1 MSSESGANSYAWPE
15 WLPLRNDLKGQSPY
29 GAPQLPLEVKLNTN
43 ENPFSL
49 SPDLV
54 AKLSAAIA
62 SSAENFNRYP
72 DRDAIELRTELAK
85 YLNSTTGMNLN
96 VDQIWAANGSNEI
109 IQTLFLAFA
118 GAGVNSLGFTPSY
131 SMHENIARSTGTN
144 WIVADRLSDFNIDLS
159 SALNQISKQKPK
171 LVFITTPNNP
181 TGTST
186 AISDIRKVI
195 EATAQVGGLAII
207 DEAYAEFSEEP
218 SNVKLLDEYLN
229 LVVIRTM
236 SKAFSFAGVRVG
248 YLAAA
253 KEVVQALQLVRLPYH
268 LSTPTQLL
276 AKVALEFQGELLAE
290 VEQLKIERNK
300 VVRAL
305 NSLGLNVVPSSANF
319 LLFSIDNE
327 KKIWQELVNVGV
339 LVRDVGIAGHLRVT
353 IGTPSENDRFLAAL
367 REILSASKGEK

>member
-1 MSSESGANSYAWPE
+1 MSNYDSAQDWPN
-15 WLPLRNDLKGQSPY
+15 WLPLRDDLKEQSPY

-49 SPDLV
+49 SPALV
-54 AKLSAAIA
+54 KKLSEAIA
-62 SSAENFNRYP
+62 NSAKDFNRYP
-72 DRDAIELRTELAK
+72 DRDAIELRSELAK
-85 YLNSTTGMNLN
+85 YLSSTTGVNLS

-144 WIVADRLSDFNIDLS
+144 WIIGERLSDFSIDLS
-159 SALNQISKQKPK
+159 SALKEISTQKPK

-186 AISDIRKVI
+186 EISDIRRII
-195 EATAQVGGLAII
+195 EATAQVGGLTII
-207 DEAYAEFSEEP
+207 DEAYAEFSEQP
-218 SNVKLLDEYLN
+218 STIELLSEYLN

-248 YLAAA
+248 YLAAG
-253 KEVVQALQLVRLPYH
+253 KEVVDALQLVRLPYH

-300 VVRAL
+300 VVVEL
-305 NSLGLNVVPSSANF
+305 QKLGLTVVPSSANF
-319 LLFSIDNE
+319 LLFSIDSE
-327 KKIWQELVNVGV
+327 KKVWQELVKVGV

-367 REILSASKGEK
+367 REILSALKGEK

>member
-1 MSSESGANSYAWPE
+1 MSNYDSPLDWPN
-15 WLPLRNDLKGQSPY
+15 WLPLREDLKDQSPY

-49 SPDLV
+49 SPALV
-54 AKLSAAIA
+54 KKLSEAIA
-62 SSAENFNRYP
+62 NSAKDFNRYP
-72 DRDAIELRTELAK
+72 DRDAIELRSELAK
-85 YLNSTTGMNLN
+85 YLSSTTGVNLS

-144 WIVADRLSDFNIDLS
+144 WIIGERLSDFSIDLS
-159 SALNQISKQKPK
+159 SALKEISTQKPK

-186 AISDIRKVI
+186 AISDIRKII
-195 EATAQVGGLAII
+195 EASAQVGGLTII
-207 DEAYAEFSEEP
+207 DEAYAEFSEQP
-218 SNVKLLDEYLN
+218 STIELLSEYLN

-248 YLAAA
+248 YLAAG
-253 KEVVQALQLVRLPYH
+253 KEVVDALQLVRLPYH

-300 VVRAL
+300 VVAEL
-305 NSLGLNVVPSSANF
+305 QNLGLTVVPSSANF

-327 KKIWQELVNVGV
+327 KNVWQELVKVGV

-367 REILSASKGEK
+367 REILRALKGEK

>member
-1 MSSESGANSYAWPE
+1 MSNYDSPLDWPN
-15 WLPLRNDLKGQSPY
+15 WLPLRKDLKDQSPY

-49 SPDLV
+49 SPALV
-54 AKLSAAIA
+54 KKLSEAIA
-62 SSAENFNRYP
+62 NSAKDFNRYP
-72 DRDAIELRTELAK
+72 DRDAIELRSKLAK
-85 YLNSTTGMNLN
+85 YLSSTTGVNLS

-144 WIVADRLSDFNIDLS
+144 WIIGERLSDFSIDLS
-159 SALNQISKQKPK
+159 SALKEISTQKPK

-186 AISDIRKVI
+186 TISDIRKII
-195 EATAQVGGLAII
+195 EATAQVGGLTII
-207 DEAYAEFSEEP
+207 DEAYAEFSEQP
-218 SNVKLLDEYLN
+218 STIELLSEYLN

-248 YLAAA
+248 YLAAG
-253 KEVVQALQLVRLPYH
+253 KEVVDALQLVRLPYH

-300 VVRAL
+300 VVAEL
-305 NSLGLNVVPSSANF
+305 QNLGLTVVPSSANF

-327 KKIWQELVNVGV
+327 KNVWQELVRVGV

-367 REILSASKGEK
+367 REILRALKGEK

>member
-1 MSSESGANSYAWPE
+1 MSNYDSPLDWPN
-15 WLPLRNDLKGQSPY
+15 WLPLREDLKDQSPY

-49 SPDLV
+49 SPALV
-54 AKLSAAIA
+54 KKLSEAIA
-62 SSAENFNRYP
+62 NSAKDFNRYP
-72 DRDAIELRTELAK
+72 DRDAIELRSELAK
-85 YLNSTTGMNLN
+85 YLSSTTGVNLS

-144 WIVADRLSDFNIDLS
+144 WIIGERLSDFSIDLS
-159 SALNQISKQKPK
+159 SALKEISKQKPK

-186 AISDIRKVI
+186 EISDIRKII
-195 EATAQVGGLAII
+195 EASAQVGGLTII
-207 DEAYAEFSEEP
+207 DEAYAEFSEQP
-218 SNVKLLDEYLN
+218 STIELLSEYLN

-248 YLAAA
+248 YLAAG
-253 KEVVQALQLVRLPYH
+253 KEVVDALQLVRLPYH

-300 VVRAL
+300 VVAEL
-305 NSLGLNVVPSSANF
+305 QNLGLTVVPSSANF

-327 KKIWQELVNVGV
+327 KNVWQELVKVGV

-367 REILSASKGEK
+367 REILRVLKGEK

>member
-1 MSSESGANSYAWPE
+1 MSNYDSAQDWPN
-15 WLPLRNDLKGQSPY
+15 WLPLRDDLKEQSPY

-49 SPDLV
+49 SPALV
-54 AKLSAAIA
+54 KKLSEAIA
-62 SSAENFNRYP
+62 NSAKDFNRYP
-72 DRDAIELRTELAK
+72 DRDAIELRSELAK
-85 YLNSTTGMNLN
+85 YLSSTTGVNLS

-144 WIVADRLSDFNIDLS
+144 WIIGARLSDFSIDLS
-159 SALNQISKQKPK
+159 SALKEISTQKPK

-186 AISDIRKVI
+186 EISDIRRII
-195 EATAQVGGLAII
+195 EATAQVGGLTII
-207 DEAYAEFSEEP
+207 DEAYAEFSEQP
-218 SNVKLLDEYLN
+218 STIELLSEYLN

-248 YLAAA
+248 YLAAG
-253 KEVVQALQLVRLPYH
+253 KEVVDALQLVRLPYH

-300 VVRAL
+300 VVVEL
-305 NSLGLNVVPSSANF
+305 QKLGLTVVPSSANF
-319 LLFSIDNE
+319 LLFSIDSE
-327 KKIWQELVNVGV
+327 KKVWQELVKVGV

-367 REILSASKGEK
+367 REILSALKGEK

>member
-1 MSSESGANSYAWPE
+1 MSNYDSAQDWPN
-15 WLPLRNDLKGQSPY
+15 WLPLRDDLKEQSPY

-49 SPDLV
+49 SPAIV
-54 AKLSAAIA
+54 KKLSEAIA
-62 SSAENFNRYP
+62 NSAKDFNRYP
-72 DRDAIELRTELAK
+72 DRDAIELRSELAK
-85 YLNSTTGMNLN
+85 YLSSTTGVNLS

-144 WIVADRLSDFNIDLS
+144 WIIGARLSDFSIDLS
-159 SALNQISKQKPK
+159 SALKEISTQKPK

-186 AISDIRKVI
+186 EISDIRRII
-195 EATAQVGGLAII
+195 EATAQVGGLTII
-207 DEAYAEFSEEP
+207 DEAYAEFSEQP
-218 SNVKLLDEYLN
+218 STIELLSEYLN

-248 YLAAA
+248 YLAAG
-253 KEVVQALQLVRLPYH
+253 KEVVDALQLVRLPYH

-300 VVRAL
+300 VVAEL
-305 NSLGLNVVPSSANF
+305 QKLGLTVVPSSANF
-319 LLFSIDNE
+319 LLFSIGSE
-327 KKIWQELVNVGV
+327 KKVWQELVKVGV

-367 REILSASKGEK
+367 REILSALKGEK

>member
-1 MSSESGANSYAWPE
+1 MSNYDSPLDWPN
-15 WLPLRNDLKGQSPY
+15 WLPLRKDLKDQSPY

-49 SPDLV
+49 SPALV
-54 AKLSAAIA
+54 KKLSEAIA
-62 SSAENFNRYP
+62 NSAKDFNRYP
-72 DRDAIELRTELAK
+72 DRDAIELRSKLAK
-85 YLNSTTGMNLN
+85 YLSSTTGVNLS

-144 WIVADRLSDFNIDLS
+144 WIIGERLSDFSIDLS
-159 SALNQISKQKPK
+159 SALKEISTQKPK

-186 AISDIRKVI
+186 TISDIRKII
-195 EATAQVGGLAII
+195 EATAQVGGLTII
-207 DEAYAEFSEEP
+207 DEAYAEFSEQP
-218 SNVKLLDEYLN
+218 STIELLSEYLN

-248 YLAAA
+248 YLAAG
-253 KEVVQALQLVRLPYH
+253 KEVVDALQLVRLPYH

-300 VVRAL
+300 VVAEL
-305 NSLGLNVVPSSANF
+305 QNLGLIVVPSSANF

-327 KKIWQELVNVGV
+327 KNVWQELVRVGV

-367 REILSASKGEK
+367 REILRVLKGEK

>member
-1 MSSESGANSYAWPE
+1 MSNYDSAQDWPN
-15 WLPLRNDLKGQSPY
+15 WLPLRDDLKEQSPY

-49 SPDLV
+49 SPALV
-54 AKLSAAIA
+54 KKLSEAIA
-62 SSAENFNRYP
+62 NSAKDFNRYP
-72 DRDAIELRTELAK
+72 DRDAIELRSDLAK
-85 YLNSTTGMNLN
+85 YLSSTTGVNLS

-131 SMHENIARSTGTN
+131 SMHENISRSTGTN
-144 WIVADRLSDFNIDLS
+144 WIIGARLSDFSIDLS
-159 SALNQISKQKPK
+159 SALKEISTQKPK

-186 AISDIRKVI
+186 EISDIRRII
-195 EATAQVGGLAII
+195 EATAQVGGLTII
-207 DEAYAEFSEEP
+207 DEAYAEFSEQP
-218 SNVKLLDEYLN
+218 STIELLSEYLN

-248 YLAAA
+248 YLAAG
-253 KEVVQALQLVRLPYH
+253 KEVVDALHLVRLPYH

-276 AKVALEFQGELLAE
+276 AKVALEFQSELLAE

-300 VVRAL
+300 VVAEL
-305 NSLGLNVVPSSANF
+305 QKLGLTVVPSSANF
-319 LLFSIDNE
+319 LLFSIGSEN
-327 KKIWQELVNVGV
+327 KVWQELVKVGV

-367 REILSASKGEK
+367 REILSALKGEK

>member
-1 MSSESGANSYAWPE
+1 MSNYDSPLDWPN
-15 WLPLRNDLKGQSPY
+15 WLPLREDLKDQSPY

-49 SPDLV
+49 SPALV
-54 AKLSAAIA
+54 KKLSEAIA
-62 SSAENFNRYP
+62 NSAKDFNRYP
-72 DRDAIELRTELAK
+72 DRDAIELRSELAK
-85 YLNSTTGMNLN
+85 YLSSTTGVNLS

-144 WIVADRLSDFNIDLS
+144 WIIGERLSDFSIDLS
-159 SALNQISKQKPK
+159 SALKEISKQKPK

-186 AISDIRKVI
+186 EISDIRKII
-195 EATAQVGGLAII
+195 EASAQVGGLTII
-207 DEAYAEFSEEP
+207 DEAYAEFSEQP
-218 SNVKLLDEYLN
+218 STIELLSEYLN

-248 YLAAA
+248 YLAAG
-253 KEVVQALQLVRLPYH
+253 KEVVDALQLVRLPYH

-300 VVRAL
+300 VVAEL
-305 NSLGLNVVPSSANF
+305 QNLGLTVVPSSANF

-327 KKIWQELVNVGV
+327 KNVWQELVKVGV

-367 REILSASKGEK
+367 REILRALKGEK

>member
-1 MSSESGANSYAWPE
+1 MSNYDSPLDWPN
-15 WLPLRNDLKGQSPY
+15 WLPLREDLKDQSPY

-49 SPDLV
+49 SPALV
-54 AKLSAAIA
+54 KKLSEAIA
-62 SSAENFNRYP
+62 NSAKDFNRYP
-72 DRDAIELRTELAK
+72 DRDAIELRSKLAK
-85 YLNSTTGMNLN
+85 YLSSTTGVNLS

-144 WIVADRLSDFNIDLS
+144 WIIGERLSDFSIDLS
-159 SALNQISKQKPK
+159 SALKEISTQKPK

-186 AISDIRKVI
+186 TISDIRKII
-195 EATAQVGGLAII
+195 EATAQVGGLTII
-207 DEAYAEFSEEP
+207 DEAYAEFSEQP
-218 SNVKLLDEYLN
+218 STIELLSEYLN

-248 YLAAA
+248 YLAAG
-253 KEVVQALQLVRLPYH
+253 KEVVDALQLVRLPYH

-300 VVRAL
+300 VVAEL
-305 NSLGLNVVPSSANF
+305 QNLGLTVVPSSANF

-327 KKIWQELVNVGV
+327 KNVWQELVKVGV

-367 REILSASKGEK
+367 REILRVLKGEK

>member
-1 MSSESGANSYAWPE
+1 MSNYDSPLDWPN
-15 WLPLRNDLKGQSPY
+15 WLPLREDLKDQSPY

-49 SPDLV
+49 SPALV
-54 AKLSAAIA
+54 KKLSEAIA
-62 SSAENFNRYP
+62 NSAKDFNRYP
-72 DRDAIELRTELAK
+72 DRDAIELRSKLAK
-85 YLNSTTGMNLN
+85 YLSSTTGVNLS

-144 WIVADRLSDFNIDLS
+144 WSVGERLSDFNIDIL
-159 SALNQISKQKPK
+159 SALKEISKQKPK

-186 AISDIRKVI
+186 EISDIRKII
-195 EATAQVGGLAII
+195 EASAQVGGLTII
-207 DEAYAEFSEEP
+207 DEAYAEFSEQP
-218 SNVKLLDEYLN
+218 STIELLSEYLN

-248 YLAAA
+248 YLAAG
-253 KEVVQALQLVRLPYH
+253 KEVVDALQLVRLPYH

-300 VVRAL
+300 VVAEL
-305 NSLGLNVVPSSANF
+305 QNLGLIVVPSSANF

-327 KKIWQELVNVGV
+327 KNVWQELVKVGV

-367 REILSASKGEK
+367 REILRVLKGEK

>member
-1 MSSESGANSYAWPE
+1 MSNYDSPLDWPN
-15 WLPLRNDLKGQSPY
+15 WLPLREDLKDQSPY

-49 SPDLV
+49 SPALV
-54 AKLSAAIA
+54 KKLSEAIA
-62 SSAENFNRYP
+62 NSAKDFNRYP
-72 DRDAIELRTELAK
+72 DRDAIELRSELAK
-85 YLNSTTGMNLN
+85 YLSSTTGVNLS
-96 VDQIWAANGSNEI
+96 VEQIWAANGSNEI

-144 WIVADRLSDFNIDLS
+144 WIIGERLSDFSIDLS
-159 SALNQISKQKPK
+159 SALKEISTQKPK

-186 AISDIRKVI
+186 TISDIRKII
-195 EATAQVGGLAII
+195 EATAQVGGLTII
-207 DEAYAEFSEEP
+207 DEAYAEFSEQP
-218 SNVKLLDEYLN
+218 STIELLSEYLN

-248 YLAAA
+248 YLAAG
-253 KEVVQALQLVRLPYH
+253 KEVVDALQLVRLPYH

-300 VVRAL
+300 VVAEL
-305 NSLGLNVVPSSANF
+305 QNLGLTVVPSSANF

-327 KKIWQELVNVGV
+327 KNVWQELVKVGV

-367 REILSASKGEK
+367 REILRALKGEK

>member
-1 MSSESGANSYAWPE
+1 MSNYDSPLDWPN
-15 WLPLRNDLKGQSPY
+15 WLPLRKDLKDQSPY

-49 SPDLV
+49 SPALV
-54 AKLSAAIA
+54 KKLSEAIA
-62 SSAENFNRYP
+62 NSAKDFNRYP
-72 DRDAIELRTELAK
+72 DRDAIELRSKLAK
-85 YLNSTTGMNLN
+85 YLSSTTGVNLS
-96 VDQIWAANGSNEI
+96 VEQIWAANGSNEI

-144 WIVADRLSDFNIDLS
+144 WIIGERLSDFSIDLS
-159 SALNQISKQKPK
+159 SALKEISKQKPK

-186 AISDIRKVI
+186 EISDIRKII
-195 EATAQVGGLAII
+195 EASAQVGGLTII
-207 DEAYAEFSEEP
+207 DEAYAEFSEQP
-218 SNVKLLDEYLN
+218 STIELLSEYLN

-248 YLAAA
+248 YLAAG
-253 KEVVQALQLVRLPYH
+253 KEVVDALQLVRLPYH

-300 VVRAL
+300 VVAEL
-305 NSLGLNVVPSSANF
+305 QNLGLTVVPSSANF

-327 KKIWQELVNVGV
+327 KNVWQELVRVGV

-367 REILSASKGEK
+367 REILRVLKGEK

>member
-1 MSSESGANSYAWPE
+1 MSNQDDSNYNLWPK
-15 WLPLRNDLKGQSPY
+15 WLPLREDLKDQSPY

-49 SPDLV
+49 SPALV
-54 AKLSAAIA
+54 KKLSEAIA
-62 SSAENFNRYP
+62 NSAKDFNRYP
-72 DRDAIELRTELAK
+72 DRDAIELRTELAN
-85 YLNSTTGMNLN
+85 YLNSTTGRNLGA
-96 VDQIWAANGSNEI
+96 DQIWAANGSNEI

-144 WIVADRLSDFNIDLS
+144 WIVGERLSDFSIDIS

-186 AISDIRKVI
+186 EISDIRKII
-195 EATAQVGGLAII
+195 EATAQVGGLTII
-207 DEAYAEFSEEP
+207 DEAYAEFSEQH
-218 SNVKLLDEYLN
+218 SNVELLGGYLN
-229 LVVIRTM
+229 LVVSRTM

-248 YLAAA
+248 YLAGA
-253 KEVVQALQLVRLPYH
+253 KEVVEALQLVRLPYH

-276 AKVALEFQGELLAE
+276 AKVALEFQDELLAE

-300 VVRAL
+300 VVGEL
-305 NSLGLNVVPSSANF
+305 QNLGLSVVPSSANF

-327 KKIWQELVNVGV
+327 KKVWQELVKVGV

-367 REILSASKGEK
+367 REILRASKGEK

>member
-1 MSSESGANSYAWPE
+1 MSSESGANTHVWPD
-15 WLPLRNDLKGQSPY
+15 WLPLRKDLKGQSPY

-54 AKLSAAIA
+54 AKLAAAIA

-72 DRDAIELRTELAK
+72 DRDAIELRTELAN
-85 YLNSTTGMNLN
+85 YLNSTTGAKLEA
-96 VDQIWAANGSNEI
+96 DQIWAANGSNEI

-131 SMHENIARSTGTN
+131 SMHENISRSTGTN
-144 WIVADRLSDFNIDLS
+144 WIVGARLGDFNIDVP
-159 SALNQISKQKPK
+159 SALTQISKEKPK

-186 AISDIRKVI
+186 EISDIRKIV

-207 DEAYAEFSEEP
+207 DEAYAEFSDQP
-218 SNVKLLDEYLN
+218 STIELLRDYLN

-253 KEVVQALQLVRLPYH
+253 KEVIEALQLVRLPYH

-300 VVRAL
+300 VVGELQA
-305 NSLGLNVVPSSANF
+305 LGLNVVPSSANF
-319 LLFSIDNE
+319 LLFSVENE
-327 KKIWQELVNVGV
+327 KKVWQELVDLGV
-339 LVRDVGIAGHLRVT
+339 LVRDVGIVGHLRVT
-353 IGTPSENDRFLAAL
+353 IGTPKENDRFLVAL
-367 REILSASKGEK
+367 REILRTLKGEK

>member
-1 MSSESGANSYAWPE
+1 MSNYDSAQDWPN
-15 WLPLRNDLKGQSPY
+15 WLPLRDDLKEQSPY

-49 SPDLV
+49 SPALV
-54 AKLSAAIA
+54 KKLSEAIA
-62 SSAENFNRYP
+62 NSAKDFNRYP
-72 DRDAIELRTELAK
+72 DRDAIELRSDLAK
-85 YLNSTTGMNLN
+85 YLSSTTGVNLS

-131 SMHENIARSTGTN
+131 SMHENISRSTGTN
-144 WIVADRLSDFNIDLS
+144 WIIGARLSDFSIDLS
-159 SALNQISKQKPK
+159 SALKEISTQKPK

-186 AISDIRKVI
+186 EISDIRRII
-195 EATAQVGGLAII
+195 EATAQVGGLTII
-207 DEAYAEFSEEP
+207 DEAYAEFSEQP
-218 SNVKLLDEYLN
+218 STIELLSEYLN

-248 YLAAA
+248 YLAAG
-253 KEVVQALQLVRLPYH
+253 KEVVDALHLVRLPYH

-276 AKVALEFQGELLAE
+276 AKVALEFQSELLAE
-290 VEQLKIERNK
+290 VQQLKIERNK
-300 VVRAL
+300 VVAEL
-305 NSLGLNVVPSSANF
+305 QKLGLTVVPSSANF
-319 LLFSIDNE
+319 LLFAIDSE
-327 KKIWQELVNVGV
+327 KKVWQELVKVGV

-367 REILSASKGEK
+367 REILSALKGEK

>member
-1 MSSESGANSYAWPE
+1 MSNYDSPLDWPN
-15 WLPLRNDLKGQSPY
+15 WLPLREDLKEQSPY

-49 SPDLV
+49 SPALV
-54 AKLSAAIA
+54 KKLSEAIA
-62 SSAENFNRYP
+62 NSAKDFNRYP
-72 DRDAIELRTELAK
+72 DRDAIELRSELAK
-85 YLNSTTGMNLN
+85 YLSSTTGVNLS

-144 WIVADRLSDFNIDLS
+144 WIIGERLSDFSIDLS
-159 SALNQISKQKPK
+159 SALKEISTQKPK

-186 AISDIRKVI
+186 TISDIRKII
-195 EATAQVGGLAII
+195 EATAQVGGLTII
-207 DEAYAEFSEEP
+207 DEAYAEFSEQP
-218 SNVKLLDEYLN
+218 STIELLSEYLN

-248 YLAAA
+248 YLAAG
-253 KEVVQALQLVRLPYH
+253 KEVVDALQLVRLPYH

-300 VVRAL
+300 VVAEL
-305 NSLGLNVVPSSANF
+305 QNLGLTVVPSSANF

-327 KKIWQELVNVGV
+327 KNVWQELVKVGV

-367 REILSASKGEK
+367 REILRALKGEK

>member
-1 MSSESGANSYAWPE
+1 MSNYDSPLDWPN
-15 WLPLRNDLKGQSPY
+15 WLPLREDLKDQSPY

-49 SPDLV
+49 SPALV
-54 AKLSAAIA
+54 KKLSEAIA
-62 SSAENFNRYP
+62 NSAKDFNRYP
-72 DRDAIELRTELAK
+72 DRDAIELRSELAK
-85 YLNSTTGMNLN
+85 YLSSTTGVNLS

-144 WIVADRLSDFNIDLS
+144 WIIGERLSDFSIDLS
-159 SALNQISKQKPK
+159 SALKEISTQKPK

-186 AISDIRKVI
+186 AISDIRKII
-195 EATAQVGGLAII
+195 EATAQVGGLTII
-207 DEAYAEFSEEP
+207 DEAYAEFSEQP
-218 SNVKLLDEYLN
+218 STIELLSEYLN

-248 YLAAA
+248 YLAAG
-253 KEVVQALQLVRLPYH
+253 KEVVDALQLVRLPYH

-300 VVRAL
+300 VVAEL
-305 NSLGLNVVPSSANF
+305 QNLGLTVVPSSANF

-327 KKIWQELVNVGV
+327 KNVWQELVKVGV

-367 REILSASKGEK
+367 REILRALKGEK

>member
-1 MSSESGANSYAWPE
+1 M
-15 WLPLRNDLKGQSPY
+15 RDDLKEQSPY

-49 SPDLV
+49 SPAIV
-54 AKLSAAIA
+54 KKLSEAIA
-62 SSAENFNRYP
+62 NSAKDFNRYP
-72 DRDAIELRTELAK
+72 DRDAIELRSELAK
-85 YLNSTTGMNLN
+85 YLSSTTGVNLS

-144 WIVADRLSDFNIDLS
+144 WIIGARLSDFSIDLS
-159 SALNQISKQKPK
+159 SALKEISTQKPK

-186 AISDIRKVI
+186 EISDIRRII
-195 EATAQVGGLAII
+195 EATAQVGGLTII
-207 DEAYAEFSEEP
+207 DEAYAEFSEQP
-218 SNVKLLDEYLN
+218 STIELLSEYLN

-248 YLAAA
+248 YLAAG
-253 KEVVQALQLVRLPYH
+253 KEVVDALQLVRLPYH

-300 VVRAL
+300 VVAEL
-305 NSLGLNVVPSSANF
+305 QKLGLTVVPSSANF
-319 LLFSIDNE
+319 LLFSIGSE
-327 KKIWQELVNVGV
+327 KKVWQELVKVGV

-367 REILSASKGEK
+367 REILSALKGEK

>member
-1 MSSESGANSYAWPE
+1 MSNYDSAQDWPN
-15 WLPLRNDLKGQSPY
+15 WLPLRDDLKEQSPY

-49 SPDLV
+49 SPALV
-54 AKLSAAIA
+54 KKLSEAIA
-62 SSAENFNRYP
+62 NSAKDFNRYP
-72 DRDAIELRTELAK
+72 DRDAIELRSDLAK
-85 YLNSTTGMNLN
+85 YLGSTTGVSLS

-131 SMHENIARSTGTN
+131 SMHENISRSTGTN
-144 WIVADRLSDFNIDLS
+144 WIIGARLSDFSIDLS
-159 SALNQISKQKPK
+159 SALKEISTQKPK

-186 AISDIRKVI
+186 EISDIRRII
-195 EATAQVGGLAII
+195 EATAQVGGLTII
-207 DEAYAEFSEEP
+207 DEAYAEFSEQP
-218 SNVKLLDEYLN
+218 STIELLSEYLN

-248 YLAAA
+248 YLAAG
-253 KEVVQALQLVRLPYH
+253 KEVVDALQLVRLPYH

-276 AKVALEFQGELLAE
+276 AKVALEFQSELLAE

-300 VVRAL
+300 VVAEL
-305 NSLGLNVVPSSANF
+305 QKLGLTVVPSSANF
-319 LLFSIDNE
+319 LLFSIDSE
-327 KKIWQELVNVGV
+327 KKVWQELVKVGV

-367 REILSASKGEK
+367 REILSALKGEK

>member
-1 MSSESGANSYAWPE
+1 MSNYDSAQDWPN
-15 WLPLRNDLKGQSPY
+15 WLPLRDDLKEQSPY

-49 SPDLV
+49 SPALV
-54 AKLSAAIA
+54 KKLSEAIA
-62 SSAENFNRYP
+62 NSAKDFNRYP
-72 DRDAIELRTELAK
+72 DRDAIELRSDLAK
-85 YLNSTTGMNLN
+85 YLSSTTGVNLS

-144 WIVADRLSDFNIDLS
+144 WLIGARLSDFSIDLS
-159 SALNQISKQKPK
+159 SALKEISTQKPK

-186 AISDIRKVI
+186 EISDIRRII
-195 EATAQVGGLAII
+195 EATAQVGGLTII
-207 DEAYAEFSEEP
+207 DEAYAEFSEQP
-218 SNVKLLDEYLN
+218 STIELLSEYLN

-248 YLAAA
+248 YLAAG
-253 KEVVQALQLVRLPYH
+253 KEVVDALHLVRLPYH

-276 AKVALEFQGELLAE
+276 AKVALEFQSELLAE
-290 VEQLKIERNK
+290 VQQLKIERNK
-300 VVRAL
+300 VVAEL
-305 NSLGLNVVPSSANF
+305 QKLGLTVVPSSANF
-319 LLFSIDNE
+319 LLFAIDSE
-327 KKIWQELVNVGV
+327 KKVWQELVKVGV

-367 REILSASKGEK
+367 REILSALKGEK

>member
-1 MSSESGANSYAWPE
+1 MSGESGASSYVWPE
-15 WLPLRNDLKGQSPY
+15 WLPLRKDLKGQSPY

-49 SPDLV
+49 SPTLV
-54 AKLSAAIA
+54 AKLAEAIA

-72 DRDAIELRTELAK
+72 DRDAIELRAELAK
-85 YLNSTTGMNLN
+85 YLNS
-96 VDQIWAANGSNEI
+96 NGSNEI

-144 WIVADRLSDFNIDLS
+144 WFVADRLSDFNIDIS
-159 SALNQISKQKPK
+159 SALTQISKLKPK

-186 AISDIRKVI
+186 EISGIRKMI

-218 SNVKLLDEYLN
+218 STVKLLDEYLN

-300 VVRAL
+300 VVEEL

-319 LLFSIDNE
+319 LLFSITNE
-327 KKIWQELVNVGV
+327 KQIWQELVNVGV

>member
-1 MSSESGANSYAWPE
+1 MSNYDSAQDWPN
-15 WLPLRNDLKGQSPY
+15 WLPLRDDLKEQSPY

-49 SPDLV
+49 SPALV
-54 AKLSAAIA
+54 KKLSEAIA
-62 SSAENFNRYP
+62 NSAKDFNRYP
-72 DRDAIELRTELAK
+72 DRDAIELRSELAK
-85 YLNSTTGMNLN
+85 YLCSTTGVNLS

-144 WIVADRLSDFNIDLS
+144 WIIGVRLSDFSIDLS
-159 SALNQISKQKPK
+159 SALKKISTQKPK

-186 AISDIRKVI
+186 EISDIRRII
-195 EATAQVGGLAII
+195 EATAQVGGLTII
-207 DEAYAEFSEEP
+207 DEAYAEFSEQP
-218 SNVKLLDEYLN
+218 STIELLSEYLN

-248 YLAAA
+248 YLAAG
-253 KEVVQALQLVRLPYH
+253 KEVVDALQLVRLPYH

-276 AKVALEFQGELLAE
+276 AKVALEFQSELLAE

-300 VVRAL
+300 VVAEL
-305 NSLGLNVVPSSANF
+305 QKLGLTVVPSSANF
-319 LLFSIDNE
+319 LLFSIDSE
-327 KKIWQELVNVGV
+327 KKVWQELVKVGV

-353 IGTPSENDRFLAAL
+353 IGTSSENDRFLAAL
-367 REILSASKGEK
+367 REILSALKGEK

>member
-1 MSSESGANSYAWPE
+1 MSNYDSAQDWPN
-15 WLPLRNDLKGQSPY
+15 WLPLRDDLKEQSPY

-49 SPDLV
+49 SPALV
-54 AKLSAAIA
+54 KKLSEAIA
-62 SSAENFNRYP
+62 NSAKDFNRYP
-72 DRDAIELRTELAK
+72 DRDAIELRSDLAK
-85 YLNSTTGMNLN
+85 YLSSTTGVNLS

-131 SMHENIARSTGTN
+131 SMHENISRSTGTN
-144 WIVADRLSDFNIDLS
+144 WIIGARLSDFSIDLS
-159 SALNQISKQKPK
+159 SALKEISTQKPK

-186 AISDIRKVI
+186 EISDIRRII
-195 EATAQVGGLAII
+195 EATAQVGGLTII
-207 DEAYAEFSEEP
+207 DEAYAEFSEQP
-218 SNVKLLDEYLN
+218 STIKLLSEYLN

-248 YLAAA
+248 YLAAG
-253 KEVVQALQLVRLPYH
+253 KEVVDALQLVRLPYH

-276 AKVALEFQGELLAE
+276 AKVALEFQSELLAE

-300 VVRAL
+300 VVAEL
-305 NSLGLNVVPSSANF
+305 QKLGLTVVPSSANF
-319 LLFSIDNE
+319 LLFSIGSEN
-327 KKIWQELVNVGV
+327 KVWQELVKVGV

-367 REILSASKGEK
+367 REILSALKGEK

>member
-1 MSSESGANSYAWPE
+1 MSSESTANSYVWPE
-15 WLPLRNDLKGQSPY
+15 WLPLRKDLKGQSPY

-49 SPDLV
+49 SPALV
-54 AKLSAAIA
+54 KKLSEAIA
-62 SSAENFNRYP
+62 NSAKDFNRYP
-72 DRDAIELRTELAK
+72 DRDAIELRSELAK
-85 YLNSTTGMNLN
+85 YLSSTTGVNLS

-118 GAGVNSLGFTPSY
+118 GSGVSSLGFTPSY

-144 WIVADRLSDFNIDLS
+144 WIIGERLSDFSIDLL
-159 SALNQISKQKPK
+159 SALKEISTQKPK
-171 LVFITTPNNP
+171 LVFMTTPNNP

-186 AISDIRKVI
+186 AISDIRKII
-195 EATAQVGGLAII
+195 EATAQVGGLTII

-218 SNVKLLDEYLN
+218 STIELLREYLN

-253 KEVVQALQLVRLPYH
+253 KEVVDALQLVRLPYH

-300 VVRAL
+300 VVVEL
-305 NSLGLNVVPSSANF
+305 QNLGLTVVPSSANF

-327 KKIWQELVNVGV
+327 KNVWQELVKVGV

-367 REILSASKGEK
+367 REILRVLKGEK

>member
-1 MSSESGANSYAWPE
+1 MSNYDSPLDWPN
-15 WLPLRNDLKGQSPY
+15 WLPLREDLKDQSPY

-49 SPDLV
+49 SPALV
-54 AKLSAAIA
+54 KKLSEAIA
-62 SSAENFNRYP
+62 NSAKDFNRYP
-72 DRDAIELRTELAK
+72 DRDAIELRSELAK
-85 YLNSTTGMNLN
+85 YLSSTTRVNLS

-118 GAGVNSLGFTPSY
+118 GVGVNSLGFTPSY

-144 WIVADRLSDFNIDLS
+144 WIIGERLSDFSIDLS
-159 SALNQISKQKPK
+159 SALKEISTQKPK

-186 AISDIRKVI
+186 EISDIRKII
-195 EATAQVGGLAII
+195 EATAQVGGLTII
-207 DEAYAEFSEEP
+207 DEAYAEFSEQP
-218 SNVKLLDEYLN
+218 STIELLSEYLN

-248 YLAAA
+248 YLAAG
-253 KEVVQALQLVRLPYH
+253 KEVVDALQLVRLPYH

-300 VVRAL
+300 VVAEL
-305 NSLGLNVVPSSANF
+305 QNLGLTVVPSSANF

-327 KKIWQELVNVGV
+327 KNVWQELVKVGV

-367 REILSASKGEK
+367 REILRALKGEK

>member
-1 MSSESGANSYAWPE
+1 MSSESGASSYVWPE
-15 WLPLRNDLKGQSPY
+15 WLPLRKDLKGQSPY

-54 AKLSAAIA
+54 AKLSAAI
-62 SSAENFNRYP
+62 SGSAKNFNRYP

-85 YLNSTTGMNLN
+85 YLNSTTGMNLG

-131 SMHENIARSTGTN
+131 SMHENISRSTGTN
-144 WIVADRLSDFNIDLS
+144 WIVADRLSDFNIDIS

-186 AISDIRKVI
+186 EISGIRKMI

-218 SNVKLLDEYLN
+218 STVKLLDEYLN

-300 VVRAL
+300 VVEEL

-319 LLFSIDNE
+319 LLFSITNE
-327 KKIWQELVNVGV
+327 KQIWQELVNVGV

>member
-1 MSSESGANSYAWPE
+1 MSNYDSPLDWPN
-15 WLPLRNDLKGQSPY
+15 WLPLREDLKDQSPY

-49 SPDLV
+49 SPALV
-54 AKLSAAIA
+54 KKLSEAIA
-62 SSAENFNRYP
+62 NSAKDFNRYP
-72 DRDAIELRTELAK
+72 DRDAIELRSELAK
-85 YLNSTTGMNLN
+85 YLSSTTGVNLS

-144 WIVADRLSDFNIDLS
+144 WIIGERLSDFSIDLS
-159 SALNQISKQKPK
+159 SALKEISTQKPK

-186 AISDIRKVI
+186 TISDIRKII
-195 EATAQVGGLAII
+195 EATAQVGGLTII
-207 DEAYAEFSEEP
+207 DEAYAEFSEQP
-218 SNVKLLDEYLN
+218 STIELLSEYLN

-248 YLAAA
+248 YLAAG
-253 KEVVQALQLVRLPYH
+253 KEVVDALQLVRLPYH

-300 VVRAL
+300 VVAEL
-305 NSLGLNVVPSSANF
+305 QNLGLTVVPSSANF

-327 KKIWQELVNVGV
+327 KNVWQELVKVGV

-367 REILSASKGEK
+367 HEILRVLKGEK

>member
-1 MSSESGANSYAWPE
+1 MSNYDSAQDWPN
-15 WLPLRNDLKGQSPY
+15 WLPLRDDLKEQSPY

-49 SPDLV
+49 SPALV
-54 AKLSAAIA
+54 KKLSEAIA
-62 SSAENFNRYP
+62 NSAKDFNRYP
-72 DRDAIELRTELAK
+72 DRDAIELRSELAK
-85 YLNSTTGMNLN
+85 YLSSTTGVNLS

-144 WIVADRLSDFNIDLS
+144 WIIGARLSDFSIDLS
-159 SALNQISKQKPK
+159 SALKKISTQKPK

-181 TGTST
+181 TGTS
-186 AISDIRKVI
+186 AEISDIHRII
-195 EATAQVGGLAII
+195 EATAQVGGLTII
-207 DEAYAEFSEEP
+207 DEAYAEFSEQP
-218 SNVKLLDEYLN
+218 STIELLSEYLN

-248 YLAAA
+248 YLAAG
-253 KEVVQALQLVRLPYH
+253 KEVVDALQLVRLPYH

-276 AKVALEFQGELLAE
+276 AKVALEFQSELLAE

-300 VVRAL
+300 VVAEL
-305 NSLGLNVVPSSANF
+305 QKLGLTVVPSSANF
-319 LLFSIDNE
+319 LLFSIDSE
-327 KKIWQELVNVGV
+327 KKVWQELVKVGV

-353 IGTPSENDRFLAAL
+353 IGTSSENDRFLAAL
-367 REILSASKGEK
+367 REILSALKGEK

>member
-1 MSSESGANSYAWPE
+1 MSSESGASSYVWPE
-15 WLPLRNDLKGQSPY
+15 WLPLRKDLKGQSPY
-29 GAPQLPLEVKLNTN
+29 GAPQLPLEIKLNTN

-54 AKLSAAIA
+54 AKLSAAI
-62 SSAENFNRYP
+62 SGSAKNFNRYP

-85 YLNSTTGMNLN
+85 YLNSTTGMNLG

-131 SMHENIARSTGTN
+131 SMHENISRSTGTN
-144 WIVADRLSDFNIDLS
+144 WIVADRLSDFNIDIS

-186 AISDIRKVI
+186 EISGIRKMI

-218 SNVKLLDEYLN
+218 STVKLLDEYLN

-300 VVRAL
+300 VVEEL

-319 LLFSIDNE
+319 LLFSITNE
-327 KKIWQELVNVGV
+327 KQIWQELVNVGV

>member
-1 MSSESGANSYAWPE
+1 MSNYDSAQDWPN
-15 WLPLRNDLKGQSPY
+15 WLPLRDDLKEQSPY

-49 SPDLV
+49 SPALV
-54 AKLSAAIA
+54 KKLSEAIA
-62 SSAENFNRYP
+62 NSAKDFNRYP
-72 DRDAIELRTELAK
+72 DRDAIELRSELAK
-85 YLNSTTGMNLN
+85 YLSSTTGVNLS

-144 WIVADRLSDFNIDLS
+144 WIIGARLSDFSIDLS
-159 SALNQISKQKPK
+159 SALKEISTQKPK

-186 AISDIRKVI
+186 EISDIRRII
-195 EATAQVGGLAII
+195 EATAQVGGLTII
-207 DEAYAEFSEEP
+207 DEAYAEFSEQP
-218 SNVKLLDEYLN
+218 STIELLSEYLN

-248 YLAAA
+248 YLAAG
-253 KEVVQALQLVRLPYH
+253 KEVVDALQLVRLPYH

-300 VVRAL
+300 VVAEL
-305 NSLGLNVVPSSANF
+305 QKLGLTVVPSSANF
-319 LLFSIDNE
+319 LLFSIGSE
-327 KKIWQELVNVGV
+327 KKVWQELVKVGV

-367 REILSASKGEK
+367 REILSALKGEK

>member
-1 MSSESGANSYAWPE
+1 MSNYDSPLDWPN
-15 WLPLRNDLKGQSPY
+15 WLPLREDLKDQSPY

-49 SPDLV
+49 SPALV
-54 AKLSAAIA
+54 KKLSEAIA
-62 SSAENFNRYP
+62 NSAKDFNRYP
-72 DRDAIELRTELAK
+72 DRDAIELRSELAK
-85 YLNSTTGMNLN
+85 YLSSTTGVNLS

-144 WIVADRLSDFNIDLS
+144 WITGERLSNFSIDLS
-159 SALNQISKQKPK
+159 SALKEISTQKPK

-186 AISDIRKVI
+186 AISDIRKII
-195 EATAQVGGLAII
+195 EATAQVGGLTII
-207 DEAYAEFSEEP
+207 DEAYAEFSEQP
-218 SNVKLLDEYLN
+218 STIELLSKYLN

-248 YLAAA
+248 YLAAG
-253 KEVVQALQLVRLPYH
+253 KEVVDALHLVRLPYH

-276 AKVALEFQGELLAE
+276 AKVALEFQSELLAE

-300 VVRAL
+300 VVAEL
-305 NSLGLNVVPSSANF
+305 QNLGLTVVPSSANF
-319 LLFSIDNE
+319 LLFSIENE
-327 KKIWQELVNVGV
+327 KQVWQELVKVGV

-367 REILSASKGEK
+367 REILRVLKGEK

>member
-1 MSSESGANSYAWPE
+1 MSNYDSPLDWPN
-15 WLPLRNDLKGQSPY
+15 WLPLRKDLKDQSPY

-49 SPDLV
+49 SPALV
-54 AKLSAAIA
+54 KKLSEAIA
-62 SSAENFNRYP
+62 NSAKDFNRYP
-72 DRDAIELRTELAK
+72 DRDAIELRSELAK
-85 YLNSTTGMNLN
+85 YLSSTTGVNLS

-144 WIVADRLSDFNIDLS
+144 WIIGERLSDFSIDLS
-159 SALNQISKQKPK
+159 SALKEISKQKPK

-186 AISDIRKVI
+186 EISDIRKII
-195 EATAQVGGLAII
+195 EASAQVGGLTII
-207 DEAYAEFSEEP
+207 DEAYAEFSEQP
-218 SNVKLLDEYLN
+218 STIELLSEYLN

-248 YLAAA
+248 YLAAG
-253 KEVVQALQLVRLPYH
+253 KEVVDALQLVRLPYH

-300 VVRAL
+300 VVAEL
-305 NSLGLNVVPSSANF
+305 QNLGLTVVPSSANF

-327 KKIWQELVNVGV
+327 KNVWQELVKVGV

-367 REILSASKGEK
+367 REILRVLKGEK

>member
-1 MSSESGANSYAWPE
+1 MSNYDSPLDWPN
-15 WLPLRNDLKGQSPY
+15 WLPLREDLKDQSPY

-49 SPDLV
+49 SPALV
-54 AKLSAAIA
+54 KKLSEAIA
-62 SSAENFNRYP
+62 NSAKDFNRYP
-72 DRDAIELRTELAK
+72 DRDAIELRSELAK
-85 YLNSTTGMNLN
+85 YLSSTTGVNLS

-144 WIVADRLSDFNIDLS
+144 WITGERLSDFSIDLS
-159 SALNQISKQKPK
+159 SALKEISTQKPK

-186 AISDIRKVI
+186 AISDIRKII
-195 EATAQVGGLAII
+195 EASAQVGGLTII
-207 DEAYAEFSEEP
+207 DEAYAEFSEQP
-218 SNVKLLDEYLN
+218 STIELLSEYLN

-248 YLAAA
+248 YLAAG
-253 KEVVQALQLVRLPYH
+253 KEVVDALQLVRLPYH

-300 VVRAL
+300 VVAEL
-305 NSLGLNVVPSSANF
+305 QNLGLTVVPSSANF

-327 KKIWQELVNVGV
+327 KNVWQELVKVGV

-367 REILSASKGEK
+367 REILRVLKGEK

>member
-1 MSSESGANSYAWPE
+1 MSNYDSPLDWPN
-15 WLPLRNDLKGQSPY
+15 WLPLREDLKDQSPY

-49 SPDLV
+49 SPALV
-54 AKLSAAIA
+54 KKLSEAIA
-62 SSAENFNRYP
+62 NSAKDFNRYP
-72 DRDAIELRTELAK
+72 DRDAIELRSELAK
-85 YLNSTTGMNLN
+85 YLSSTTGVNLS

-144 WIVADRLSDFNIDLS
+144 WIIGERLSDFSIDLS
-159 SALNQISKQKPK
+159 SALKEISTQKPK

-186 AISDIRKVI
+186 AISDIRKII
-195 EATAQVGGLAII
+195 EASAQVGGLTII
-207 DEAYAEFSEEP
+207 DEAYAEFSEQP
-218 SNVKLLDEYLN
+218 STIELLSEYLN

-248 YLAAA
+248 YLAAG
-253 KEVVQALQLVRLPYH
+253 KEVVDALQLVRLPYH

-300 VVRAL
+300 VVAEL
-305 NSLGLNVVPSSANF
+305 QNLGLTVVPSSANF

-327 KKIWQELVNVGV
+327 KNVWQELVRVGV

-367 REILSASKGEK
+367 REILRVLKGEK

>member
-1 MSSESGANSYAWPE
+1 MSNYDSPLDWPN
-15 WLPLRNDLKGQSPY
+15 WLPLREDLKDQSPY

-49 SPDLV
+49 SPALV
-54 AKLSAAIA
+54 KKLSEAIA
-62 SSAENFNRYP
+62 NSAKDFNRYP
-72 DRDAIELRTELAK
+72 DRDAIELRSELAK
-85 YLNSTTGMNLN
+85 YLSSTTGVNLS

-144 WIVADRLSDFNIDLS
+144 WIIGERLSDFSIDLS
-159 SALNQISKQKPK
+159 SALKEISTQKPK

-186 AISDIRKVI
+186 AISDIRKII
-195 EATAQVGGLAII
+195 EATAQVGGLTII
-207 DEAYAEFSEEP
+207 DEAYAEFSEQP
-218 SNVKLLDEYLN
+218 STIELLSEYLN

-248 YLAAA
+248 YLAAG
-253 KEVVQALQLVRLPYH
+253 KEVVDALQLVRLPYH

-300 VVRAL
+300 VVAEL
-305 NSLGLNVVPSSANF
+305 QNLGLTVVPSSANF

-327 KKIWQELVNVGV
+327 KNVWQELVKVGV

-367 REILSASKGEK
+367 REILRVLKGEK